1 MPARGVRTCYTGISS
16 EATPQETEM
25 DRFDPRQD
33 RTYTVEVLYT
43 DGSVRIIEH
52 LTYQQADRY
61 FGTGDPSIVSVDL
74 YSEAD

>member
-1 MPARGVRTCYTGISS
+1 
-16 EATPQETEM
+16 M

-43 DGSVRIIEH
+43 DKSVRTIEH

-61 FGTGDPSIVSVDL
+61 FGTNDPRIVSVDL
-74 YSEAD
+74 YSEGA